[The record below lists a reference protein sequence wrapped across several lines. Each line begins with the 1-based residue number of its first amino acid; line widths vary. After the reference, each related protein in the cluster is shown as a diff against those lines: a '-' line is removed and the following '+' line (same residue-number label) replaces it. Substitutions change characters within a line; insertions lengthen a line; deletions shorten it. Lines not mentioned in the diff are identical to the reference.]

1 MKRVLITGCQKAGMG
16 FISNLLV
23 EVGVQVGV
31 TKMGRDGNVDWR
43 RPYSD
48 NAEYDII
55 LHQVR
60 EPMADIEASL
70 EMGDWAW
77 NFICSKESRITM
89 DDSVL
94 LRSMKYWL
102 YWNQRAQAAAEWTYR
117 MESLPGVLDK
127 IMEAI
132 GLIGRNLD
140 VVDAMSTKFHKQRL
154 SREAKGKLTIGDVM
168 GEDRAIGEFVD
179 FMGKSYGYKETL

>member
-1 MKRVLITGCQKAGMG
+1 MKCVLITGCQKAGMG
-16 FISNLLV
+16 FISNILK
-23 EVGVQVGV
+23 ESGVQVGV
-31 TKMGRDGNVDWR
+31 TKMGPDGNVDWR

-48 NAEYDII
+48 NDEYEII

-60 EPMADIEASL
+60 EPLADIEASL

-77 NFICSKESRITM
+77 KFICSKESRITM

-94 LRSMKYWL
+94 LRCMKYWL

-127 IMEAI
+127 ILEAI
-132 GLIGRNLD
+132 GLSSESRGN
-140 VVDAMSTKFHKQRL
+140 VEEMSTKFHKQRIA
-154 SREAKGKLTIGDVM
+154 REAKGKLTFGDILA
-168 GEDRAIGEFVD
+168 EDRAIGEFVD
-179 FMGKSYGYKETL
+179 FMGKAYGYKETL